1 MRQDILNHN
10 KVIPNIKNGT
20 APVSDSSTTA
30 TASSTSDTGL
40 IASSGTTLT
49 RDGTRP
55 VTITGTTAT
64 ATSGVG
70 HNTIHTEV
78 TRITDTTAQ
87 AAEAS
92 G

>member
-10 KVIPNIKNGT
+10 KVIHNIKNGT

-30 TASSTSDTGL
+30 TALSTSDTGS

-55 VTITGTTAT
+55 VTVTGAAAT
-64 ATSGVG
+64 AISGVG
-70 HNTIHTEV
+70 HTTIHTEV
-78 TRITDTTAQ
+78 THTTDATVQT
-87 AAEAS
+87 AEAS